1 MMGEKE
7 VDEGGQNLCPWTV
20 TAHIASQSARK
31 PRTRVMAHVGM
42 PSVGTRWGRNVRVS
56 QQVEKRRTQGGEP
69 SQNEMDV
76 RRAISAGLEL
86 GGPPRMSS
94 GAKERRAG

>member
-1 MMGEKE
+1 
-7 VDEGGQNLCPWTV
+7 
-20 TAHIASQSARK
+20 
-31 PRTRVMAHVGM
+31 
-42 PSVGTRWGRNVRVS
+42 VS
-56 QQVEKRRTQGGEP
+56 QQVEERRTQGGEP

-86 GGPPRMSS
+86 GGPPRMSG